1 MKTIGIITIHKIYN
15 YGSIFQAFALQTV
28 CNSLGYKTSII
39 DYIFPNAYHERTES
53 PNNIA
58 TGQNEPKVIK
68 ALFIPALIR
77 QHRAIQRFI
86 KNYLSL
92 SDKEYNSPQELH
104 DTPPKF
110 DIYLT
115 GSDQLWSPTHCK
127 GDPSFMLHFAPDSAK
142 KISYAASIGTDVIPD
157 YLKNRYKKLLSRY
170 SAISVREESA
180 CRPIEKLINL
190 KPKVVL
196 DPTLLL
202 DKNYWNSLAVPQRI
216 IKDKYILCYFL
227 NYSFD
232 AFPYADIIAKEVQR
246 QTGYKIIKVAR
257 PPHKLTFNNIRY
269 NIGASP
275 EEFLA
280 LVRDAE
286 IILTTSFHGTAFAIN
301 FGRPVFSIVKS
312 KNNSDNRQSN
322 LLMKLNLEK
331 NIIPVSAPLHSVTDA
346 IYDNKIVESKLSS
359 LREQS
364 ISFLKEALA
373 DI

>member
-1 MKTIGIITIHKIYN
+1 M
-15 YGSIFQAFALQTV
+15 
-28 CNSLGYKTSII
+28 
-39 DYIFPNAYHERTES
+39 
-53 PNNIA
+53 
-58 TGQNEPKVIK
+58 
-68 ALFIPALIR
+68 
-77 QHRAIQRFI
+77 
-86 KNYLSL
+86 
-92 SDKEYNSPQELH
+92 
-104 DTPPKF
+104 
-110 DIYLT
+110 
-115 GSDQLWSPTHCK
+115 
-127 GDPSFMLHFAPDSAK
+127 
-142 KISYAASIGTDVIPD
+142 
-157 YLKNRYKKLLSRY
+157 
-170 SAISVREESA
+170 
-180 CRPIEKLINL
+180 
-190 KPKVVL
+190 
-196 DPTLLL
+196 
-202 DKNYWNSLAVPQRI
+202 
-216 IKDKYILCYFL
+216 

-331 NIIPVSAPLHSVTDA
+331 NIIPVSAPLPSVTDA